1 MEKLSCCLN
10 YIKDIPLVPFEK
22 GKAQLEKMIRDG
34 LIRHIRRIQLGYVA
48 YVEPDHNTKHW
59 ILVPTWVVDCDW
71 FPDAKDDFWKEEFE
85 DEANPYSRSGAHLL
99 YLNAQTGKLLDPM
112 DTSRKRS
119 DAPKILTL
127 K

>member
-1 MEKLSCCLN
+1 MDHPGERCSGRLLEN
-10 YIKDIPLVPFEK
+10 GGYPIPGARRLE
-22 GKAQLEKMIRDG
+22 GAQ
-34 LIRHIRRIQLGYVA
+34 A
-48 YVEPDHNTKHW
+48 HW

-119 DAPKILTL
+119 DAPKILTW